1 MIKEKSHPNI
11 KFIFTNKMIIFQ
23 SFILGIFLMILLELY
38 YVVTIPGTTITRS
51 IADILLFAVIVF
63 IVALCYDR
71 KYADAERALRK
82 SEFKLEPIIEM
93 ASQCTWEIG
102 LDKRFTRV
110 SPSIEKILGYKPE
123 EIVGKYFYDFFNHD
137 DEDKLK
143 EKALHAFSEKRFFR
157 DFSVR
162 CLHRSGRSVWTSIS
176 GIPMLDEKGELLG
189 FRGVIQDISEMKN
202 YEEKLEALHRHAVE
216 LSDVGTI
223 DQVAN
228 SSLRVIERILGFN
241 YVAFGVVEGNLLKFI
256 RNSGHGNVHALPLD
270 GPGIAVRAVKT
281 GETQLVLD
289 TRENEDDV
297 PARLEGTPETLS
309 ELDVPIKVDDEVVAV
324 INVESEEAEA
334 FNIEDQ
340 KLLETLAQN
349 VASAIAIIRQR
360 ERLMTSF
367 RDLER
372 SNRELDEYTYVVSH
386 DLKAPL
392 RTLQA
397 FSHFLIKDYSEKL
410 DETGRDYLDRI
421 QSASKRMQRLIDDLL
436 VLSRVGRKYKD
447 AVIIDLNDL
456 IDEIRQDFE
465 IQLRERNGVIMCDNL
480 PTIEGQKVWIRQL
493 FGNFI
498 DNGLKFNKSQNPT
511 VWIAFEEQWNEYV
524 FSVKDNGIGID
535 EENHEMIFKIFQR
548 LHKQEEYPGTGA
560 GLAIC
565 KKIIE
570 YNGGKIWVKSEPGA
584 GSTFF
589 FTYPKEIVRGASK
602 LEVATEPDQGIYQ
615 AQVEP
620 RAIMKQE

>member
-1 MIKEKSHPNI
+1 M
-11 KFIFTNKMIIFQ
+11 F
-23 SFILGIFLMILLELY
+23 LLELY

-51 IADILLFAVIVF
+51 VADILLFAAIIF
-63 IVALCYDR
+63 IVALLYDR
-71 KYADAERALRK
+71 KYTDAERALRK
-82 SEFKLEPIIEM
+82 SEFKFEDMIETD
-93 ASQCTWEIG
+93 SQCTWDID

-123 EIVGKYFYDFFNHD
+123 EMVGKYFYDFFDHKD
-137 DEDKLK
+137 RDKLD
-143 EKALHAFSEKRFFR
+143 EKTSCAFSEKRFIR

-162 CLHRSGRSVWTSIS
+162 CLHRGGRSVWTSIS
-176 GIPMLDEKGELLG
+176 GVPMLDEESELLG
-189 FRGVIQDISEMKN
+189 FRGVIQDISEIKN

-216 LSDVGTI
+216 LSNAGTI
-223 DQVAN
+223 DQVAD
-228 SSLRVIERILGFN
+228 SSLRVIERILGFSH
-241 YVAFGVVEGNLLKFI
+241 VAFGVVAENLLKFI
-256 RNSGHGNVHALPLD
+256 RDSGHGKVIALPLD
-270 GPGIAVRAVKT
+270 GPGIAVRAVET

-289 TRENEDDV
+289 TREDEGYV
-297 PARLEGTPETLS
+297 SAHLEETPETLS
-309 ELDVPIKVDDEVVAV
+309 ELDVPIKVNDEVVAV
-324 INVESEEAEA
+324 INVESEEAGA

-392 RTLQA
+392 RSLQA

-436 VLSRVGRKYKD
+436 MLSRVGRKFTD
-447 AVIIDLNDL
+447 AVDIDLNDL

-465 IQLRERNGVIMCDNL
+465 IQLRERNGEILCDSL

-493 FGNFI
+493 FANLI

-511 VWIAFEEQWNEYV
+511 MWIAYEERWNEYV
-524 FSVKDNGIGID
+524 FSLKDNGIGID
-535 EENHEMIFKIFQR
+535 EENHETIFKIFQR
-548 LHKQEEYPGTGA
+548 LHTQEEYPGTGA

-565 KKIIE
+565 KKIVE
-570 YNGGKIWVKSEPGA
+570 YGGGRIWVESEPGT

-589 FTYPKEIVRGASK
+589 FTYPKEVVRGAK
-602 LEVATEPDQGIYQ
+602 LEAATEPDQSNFQ

-620 RAIMKQE
+620 RAMLKQG

>member
-1 MIKEKSHPNI
+1 
-11 KFIFTNKMIIFQ
+11 
-23 SFILGIFLMILLELY
+23 MILLELY

-71 KYADAERALRK
+71 KYADAEKALRK
-82 SEFKLEPIIEM
+82 SEFKFDDMIET
-93 ASQCTWEIG
+93 ASQCTWEID

-123 EIVGKYFYDFFNHD
+123 EMVGKYFYDFFDHD
-137 DEDKLK
+137 DRDKLN
-143 EKALHAFSEKRFFR
+143 ENASHAFSEKWFFR

-162 CLHRSGRSVWTSIS
+162 CLHRVGKSVWASIS
-176 GIPMLDEKGELLG
+176 GVPMLDEKGELLG

-202 YEEKLEALHRHAVE
+202 YEEKLEALHEHAVE
-216 LSDVGTI
+216 LSNAGTI
-223 DQVAN
+223 DQIAN

-256 RNSGHGNVHALPLD
+256 RNSGHGNVHALPMD

-281 GETQLVLD
+281 GETQLILD
-289 TRENEDDV
+289 TRKNEDTV
-297 PARLEGTPETLS
+297 SARLGETPETLS
-309 ELDVPIKVDDEVVAV
+309 ELYVPIKVDDEVVAM

-334 FNIEDQ
+334 FNKEDQ

-349 VASAIAIIRQR
+349 VASSLAIIRQK
-360 ERLMTSF
+360 EKLMISF

-410 DETGRDYLDRI
+410 DETGRNYLDRI

-436 VLSRVGRKYKD
+436 VLSRVGRKFTD
-447 AVIIDLNDL
+447 AVVIDLNDL
-456 IDEIRQDFE
+456 IDEIKLDFE
-465 IQLRERNGVIMCDNL
+465 IQLRERNGVILCDSL

-493 FGNFI
+493 FGNLI
-498 DNGLKFNKSQNPT
+498 DNGLKFNKSPTPT
-511 VWIAFEEQWNEYV
+511 VWIACEEQWNEYV

-535 EENHEMIFKIFQR
+535 EENHEKIFKIFQR
-548 LHKQEEYPGTGA
+548 LHTQEEYQGTGA

-565 KKIIE
+565 KKIVE
-570 YNGGKIWVKSEPGA
+570 YSGGRIWVESEPGE

-589 FTYPKEIVRGASK
+589 FTYPRGIAYGA
-602 LEVATEPDQGIYQ
+602 LTREGANEPDHGVYQ

-620 RAIMKQE
+620 RTMIEQG